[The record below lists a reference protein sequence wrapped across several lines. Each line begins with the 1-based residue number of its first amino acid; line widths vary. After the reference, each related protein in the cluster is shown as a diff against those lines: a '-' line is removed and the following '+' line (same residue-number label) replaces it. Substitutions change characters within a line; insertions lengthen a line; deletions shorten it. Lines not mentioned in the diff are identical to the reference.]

1 MGYLKIIF
9 YGLLAFIERH
19 PIFTLIIVGL
29 ALFAPFVFK
38 AIGWILL
45 VILAILLLII
55 GVAVFRFHKMRREME
70 NQFRRGAGGGF
81 GGPGAGFGGPGAG
94 FSGFGNMQGMTLE
107 ELVRQMQEQA
117 NARKGAQ
124 PGSNSGPTTTSYGSS
139 GQKRVNDKV
148 GDYVDFEEVDK

>member
-19 PIFTLIIVGL
+19 PIFTLIIVVL
-29 ALFAPFVFK
+29 AVFAPFVFK

-45 VILAILLLII
+45 AILAILLVLI
-55 GVAVFRFHKMRREME
+55 GVAVFRFRKMRRDME
-70 NQFRRGAGGGF
+70 KQFRNGPGAGFGGPSAGF
-81 GGPGAGFGGPGAG
+81 GGPGAGFGG
-94 FSGFGNMQGMTLE
+94 FQGFGNMQGMTLE

-117 NARKGAQ
+117 NARKAGGCGAGNNA
-124 PGSNSGPTTTSYGSS
+124 PKGSTT
-139 GQKRVNDKV
+139 KRVSDSV